1 MPSQNIPGPRRTIA
15 TLADIEAIEREM
27 PWAQRVA
34 HDSAYALIAEVAQR
48 KPDHAAIVFLPNGTP
63 EDAPLTITYS
73 DLLRQMTRTA
83 NLLHDLKLGRE
94 DSVSI
99 LLPNLPQMYYLL
111 WGGAATC
118 ISNPINPMLR
128 APQIAEII
136 QAAGS
141 RVLVTTG
148 PGTELWDK
156 ALSAVRMLSHP
167 VSILRIGGEETRE
180 AQSFDDAIARCPHDR
195 LLTER
200 LPSRTDVAAYFH
212 TGGTTGDP
220 KLAQH
225 LHGGQV
231 FQAWMSDMLGLDDD
245 DVVFVGLPLFH
256 VAAAYCWG
264 VAVLARGATIVLL
277 APLGFRT
284 AGVIGNLW
292 KLIDR
297 YRATRVGIVP
307 TIASALLEVPHTD
320 CDIST
325 VRRFGCGAAP
335 LSPEVARAFSRYVGS
350 PLLEGY
356 GLTEASGLTHCN
368 PYDGEQRVGSIGL
381 RGPYVESKAFRLDP
395 GGEPIECETGEEG
408 VIAVRGPTV
417 MQGYRQERHNAGAFL
432 PGGWLNTGDLGYVD
446 ADGYFWL
453 TGRAKDVIIRGG
465 HNISPAWIEE
475 ALYQHPAIALVA
487 AVGKPDAH
495 SGEVPIA
502 YVTLKPGTSADAETL
517 RAFALERVPERP
529 AAPAEVI
536 ILEQMPVT
544 AVGKIFK
551 PSLRQDATR
560 RAIQSALAP
569 LAQEGVAIE
578 VEVLPHER
586 HGTLTRITAR
596 ADATAPADALRTRIE
611 QLLSR
616 FLGHREVVIR

>member
-1 MPSQNIPGPRRTIA
+1 MHTQNISAPRRTIA
-15 TLADIEAIEREM
+15 NLADIEAIEREM
-27 PWAQRVA
+27 PWEQRVG
-34 HDSAYALIAEVAQR
+34 HTSAYELIASVAHR
-48 KPDHAAIVFLPNGTP
+48 VPDKPAIVFLPNGALD
-63 EDAPLTITYS
+63 DAPITITYGE
-73 DLLRQMTRTA
+73 LLRQMTRTA
-83 NLLHDLKLGRE
+83 NLLHDLKLGAT

-99 LLPNLPQMYYLL
+99 LLPNLPQMHYLL
-111 WGGAATC
+111 WGGAVTC

-148 PGTELWDK
+148 PDTELWDK
-156 ALSAVRMLSHP
+156 ALSAVRMLSQP
-167 VSILRIGGEETRE
+167 VTVLRVGGSETTE
-180 AQSFDDAIARCPHDR
+180 AASFDEALVGCSDERLSSGRKIARG
-195 LLTER
+195 EI
-200 LPSRTDVAAYFH
+200 AAYFH

-225 LHGGQV
+225 THGGQV
-231 FQAWMSDMLGLDDD
+231 FQAWMGNVLRIEED
-245 DVVFVGLPLFH
+245 DVVLVGLPLFH

-264 VAVLARGATIVLL
+264 IAVFARGATAVLL
-277 APLGFRT
+277 SPLGFRT

-297 YRATRVGIVP
+297 HRATRVGIVP
-307 TIASALLEVPHTD
+307 TIGSALLEVPKAG
-320 CDIST
+320 CDISS
-325 VRRFGCGAAP
+325 VRRFACGAAP
-335 LSPEVARAFSRYVGS
+335 LSPEVARAFSSYVGS

-356 GLTEASGLTHCN
+356 GLTEASGITHCN

-381 RGPYVESKAFRLDP
+381 RGPYVESKVFRMGNL
-395 GGEPIECETGEEG
+395 GEPVECAPGEEG
-408 VIAVRGPTV
+408 IITVRGPTV
-417 MQGYRQERHNAGAFL
+417 MQGYRHARHNAGAFL

-446 ADGYFWL
+446 QDGYFWL

-475 ALYQHPAIALVA
+475 ALYQHPAIALAA
-487 AVGKPDAH
+487 AVGKPDAY
-495 SGEVPIA
+495 SGEVPVA
-502 YVTLKPGTSADAETL
+502 YVTLKPGTSVDAEQL

-551 PSLRQDATR
+551 PTLRYDATR

-569 LAQEGVAIE
+569 LAEEGVTIE

-596 ADATAPADALRTRIE
+596 PDASTTGGQLRARIDE
-611 QLLSR
+611 LLVR
-616 FLGHREVVIR
+616 FIGQREVVIR

>member
-1 MPSQNIPGPRRTIA
+1 M
-15 TLADIEAIEREM
+15 
-27 PWAQRVA
+27 
-34 HDSAYALIAEVAQR
+34 H
-48 KPDHAAIVFLPNGTP
+48 
-63 EDAPLTITYS
+63 
-73 DLLRQMTRTA
+73 
-83 NLLHDLKLGRE
+83 
-94 DSVSI
+94 
-99 LLPNLPQMYYLL
+99 YLL

-118 ISNPINPMLR
+118 VSNPINPMLR

-156 ALSAVRMLSHP
+156 ALSAVRMVSHS
-167 VSILRIGGEETRE
+167 VRILRIGGGETRE
-180 AQSFDDAIARCPHDR
+180 AASFDDEIARYPGDR

-200 LPSRTDVAAYFH
+200 LPSRADVAAYFH

-231 FQAWMSDMLGLDDD
+231 FQAWVSDMLGLEED
-245 DVVFVGLPLFH
+245 DVLLVGLPLFH

-264 VAVLARGATIVLL
+264 VAALARSATIVLL
-277 APLGFRT
+277 TPLGFRT

-297 YRATRVGIVP
+297 YRVTRVGIVP
-307 TIASALLEVPHTD
+307 TIASALLEVPNAD

-325 VRRFGCGAAP
+325 VRRFACGAAP
-335 LSPEVARAFSRYVGS
+335 LSPEVARAFSKYVGS

-356 GLTEASGLTHCN
+356 GLTEATGITHCN

-381 RGPYVESKAFRLDP
+381 RGPYVESKAFRLDHR
-395 GGEPIECETGEEG
+395 GEPIECESGEEG

-446 ADGYFWL
+446 AHGYFWL

-465 HNISPAWIEE
+465 HNIPPAWIEE
-475 ALYQHPAIALVA
+475 ALYQHPAIALAA
-487 AVGKPDAH
+487 AVGKPDAY

-502 YVTLKPGTSADAETL
+502 YVTLKPGGSTDAEAL
-517 RAFALERVPERP
+517 HAFALERVPERP

-551 PSLRQDATR
+551 PTLRQDATR

-569 LAQEGVAIE
+569 LAQQGVEIE

-586 HGTLTRITAR
+586 HGMLTRISAG
-596 ADATAPADALRTRIE
+596 ADTSAQGEALRARIE

-616 FLGHREVVIR
+616 FPGHREVIIH